1 MFTFSISWLAVI
13 LSLIALQML
22 GAAWYLGVI
31 PKPYAR
37 ALGRDPNSKEKP
49 GALFI
54 VGPAVCSFI
63 VIVTNAIL
71 LRSFHITAMF
81 DALTFGAITG
91 IGYLCITVQNVG
103 INPNIPRPFLYGAIN
118 APFFLI
124 GNLVSCAILTALT

>member
-13 LSLIALQML
+13 LSLLALQML
-22 GAAWYLGVI
+22 GGAWFMGVI
-31 PKPYAR
+31 PKAYAR

-49 GALFI
+49 GMLFI
-54 VGPAVCSFI
+54 AGPAVCSFI
-63 VIVTNAIL
+63 VIGTNAVL
-71 LRSFHITAMF
+71 LRSFHITAMS

-91 IGYLCITVQNVG
+91 LGYLCITVQNVG

-124 GNLVSCAILTALT
+124 GNLVSCAILTALA